1 MHHEIIKNQEA
12 TKMYRIHSK
21 EEEEKKIELGKKKKA
36 SFPPT
41 KQSPA
46 PVSLIVTTD
55 AEEMHSKKKRI
66 SFQICSTKPM
76 WMKA

>member
-1 MHHEIIKNQEA
+1 MKLL
-12 TKMYRIHSK
+12 RIRK
-21 EEEEKKIELGKKKKA
+21 QQKFIEYILKKKKKKKKKKIKLGKRA

>member
-1 MHHEIIKNQEA
+1 MKLL
-12 TKMYRIHSK
+12 RIRK
-21 EEEEKKIELGKKKKA
+21 QQKFIEYIVKKKKKKKKKKIKLGKRA

>member
-1 MHHEIIKNQEA
+1 MKLL
-12 TKMYRIHSK
+12 RIRK
-21 EEEEKKIELGKKKKA
+21 QQKFIEYILKKKKKKKIKLGKRA

>member
-1 MHHEIIKNQEA
+1 MKLL
-12 TKMYRIHSK
+12 RIRK
-21 EEEEKKIELGKKKKA
+21 QQKFIEYILKKKKKKKIKLGKRA

-55 AEEMHSKKKRI
+55 AEEMHSKKKRNL
-66 SFQICSTKPM
+66 FPNL
-76 WMKA
+76 

>member
-1 MHHEIIKNQEA
+1 MKLLRIRKLQI
-12 TKMYRIHSK
+12 YRIHSK
-21 EEEEKKIELGKKKKA
+21 EEEEEKKIKLGKKA

-55 AEEMHSKKKRI
+55 AEEMHSKKKRNL
-66 SFQICSTKPM
+66 FPNL
-76 WMKA
+76 

>member
-1 MHHEIIKNQEA
+1 MKLL
-12 TKMYRIHSK
+12 RIRK
-21 EEEEKKIELGKKKKA
+21 QQKFIEYIVKKKKKKKKKIKLGKRA